1 MLQTFSLGKICILIG
16 IRPEKRDG
24 LRDPSNHQGKGM
36 NQTSLMARFALLCR
50 SLICMHSG
58 IWILRMLEN

>member
-36 NQTSLMARFALLCR
+36 NQTSLMARLHFSADL
-50 SLICMHSG
+50 
-58 IWILRMLEN
+58 